1 MAISLKKIDTAKF
14 YNVEEVSQIL
24 NVSTQT
30 VRRHLRTMMLRG
42 KKIGRRWHI
51 QGREIKKFIEN

>member
-1 MAISLKKIDTAKF
+1 MAISIDRIDSNKF
-14 YNVEEVSQIL
+14 YNVEEVSKIL

-30 VRRHLRTMMLRG
+30 VRRHLREESLTG

-51 QGREIKKFIEN
+51 KGLEIKKFIEK